1 MQSPQPIP
9 RQVFLSQVTTE
20 TEFLQRSKELQA
32 ALQSGS
38 FNSYCQTKIQNAKSD
53 AEQDIW
59 KFLLV
64 GIHKCDNRSL
74 SFFFSANFLSPQ
86 VNFEDEARIKFLKL
100 LGFSKD
106 DIEKKVPVL
115 RTRFDMS
122 GCFPRLYHNESL
134 VLYRFQNAWAR
145 AFIPMDMEWMPK
157 IWQRRCSNSP
167 QRSAAQLSSGN
178 ESFVVLWEG
187 GILHFKYF

>member
-38 FNSYCQTKIQNAKSD
+38 FNNYCQTKIQNARSD

-64 GIHKCDNRSL
+64 GIL
-74 SFFFSANFLSPQ
+74 
-86 VNFEDEARIKFLKL
+86 
-100 LGFSKD
+100 
-106 DIEKKVPVL
+106 
-115 RTRFDMS
+115 
-122 GCFPRLYHNESL
+122 
-134 VLYRFQNAWAR
+134 
-145 AFIPMDMEWMPK
+145 
-157 IWQRRCSNSP
+157 
-167 QRSAAQLSSGN
+167 
-178 ESFVVLWEG
+178 
-187 GILHFKYF
+187 